1 MTEVVPSV
9 IPERLPAHMR
19 VTYTLFMTS
28 DASGLE
34 MAVEIKELPVHL
46 AFTDDALPSAVA
58 KALGFRE
65 GHFESWRF
73 MTAAET
79 AEYIKRR
86 DRGDLDDLV
95 EEV

>member
-1 MTEVVPSV
+1 MSGTTPST

-28 DASGLE
+28 DATGLE
-34 MAVEIKELPVHL
+34 MAVAIKELPVHL
-46 AFTDDALPSAVA
+46 AFADDALPAAVA

-65 GHFESWRF
+65 GHFEDWRF

-79 AEYIKRR
+79 ADYLKRR
-86 DRGDLDDLV
+86 DDGDLDDLV

>member
-1 MTEVVPSV
+1 MAETTPSV

-28 DASGLE
+28 DATGLE
-34 MAVEIKELPVHL
+34 MTVRIKELPVHL

-79 AEYIKRR
+79 ADYLKRR
-86 DRGDLDDLV
+86 DEGDHDDLV